1 VGLCHRKL
9 LDDTDTIA
17 TAILPHFLLR
27 ASTTAVLSLS
37 PVMAPH
43 SDYDEEEEIDFS
55 G

>member
-1 VGLCHRKL
+1 VRLDHRKL

-17 TAILPHFLLR
+17 TAILPHLLLC
-27 ASTTAVLSLS
+27 ASTIVVLSLS